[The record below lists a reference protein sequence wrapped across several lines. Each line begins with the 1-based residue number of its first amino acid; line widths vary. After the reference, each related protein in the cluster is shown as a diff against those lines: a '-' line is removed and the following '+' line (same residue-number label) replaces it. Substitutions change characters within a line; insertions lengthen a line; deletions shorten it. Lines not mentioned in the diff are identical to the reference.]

1 METSE
6 IVSVVESSDLF
17 RGLDTDEIDKIAS
30 LAVVETYE
38 PGENIFRQGDLAD
51 SLYIIAEGCVSL
63 ERSIDLGE
71 RKGNAMIC
79 LLRKGRTLGCWST
92 LLGTSHSLLSSAV
105 CTKPTTVIAIKGPA
119 LREIMLGNFQ
129 LGFRVLE
136 RICSILRDR
145 LQGAYGAMER
155 I

>member
-6 IVSVVESSDLF
+6 IVNVLGNCDLF
-17 RGLDTDEIDKIAS
+17 RGFDTDQIEKIAN
-30 LAVVETYE
+30 LGVVETYE
-38 PGENIFRQGDLAD
+38 PGESIFRQGDLGEN
-51 SLYIIAEGCVSL
+51 LYIIAEGCVSL
-63 ERSIDLGE
+63 ERSIDLVE

-105 CTKPTTVIAIKGPA
+105 CTKPSTVIAIRGPA
-119 LREIMLGNFQ
+119 LREIMLANHN

-136 RICSILRDR
+136 RICFILRER